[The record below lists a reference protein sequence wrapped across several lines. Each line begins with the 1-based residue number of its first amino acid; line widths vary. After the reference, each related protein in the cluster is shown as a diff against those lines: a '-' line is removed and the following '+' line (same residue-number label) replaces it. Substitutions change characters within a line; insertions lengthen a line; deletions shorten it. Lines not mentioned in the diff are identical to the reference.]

1 MARTGRR
8 PGDSGTREAILLAA
22 RQRFADAG
30 YRAASI
36 RSIATRAGVDPAL
49 VHHYFGTKRDLFATV
64 LQLPIDPDVI
74 VQAVLAGDAV
84 RVGERVVRSFLTVWD
99 EARARD
105 RMLMLLRSA
114 VTDDHVARMMREF
127 VLDTVFGPIAR
138 GCSPDEPELRATL
151 AASQLLGFAMVRF
164 VICMEPL
171 ASAPHDRLVA
181 AYAPSIQR
189 YLTGDLTARRG
200 TRAALVARPQANG

>member
-36 RSIATRAGVDPAL
+36 RSIAARAGVDPAL

-64 LQLPIDPDVI
+64 LELPIDPDVI
-74 VQAVLAGDAV
+74 VQTVIAGDPG
-84 RVGERVVRSFLTVWD
+84 RIGERVVRTFLTVWD
-99 EARARD
+99 DPRARD

-127 VLDTVFGPIAR
+127 VIDTLFGPVAR
-138 GCSPDEPELRATL
+138 SCSPDEPELRTTL

-164 VICMEPL
+164 LLGVEPL
-171 ASAPHDRLVA
+171 ASASHDRLVA
-181 AYAPSIQR
+181 AYAPTIQR
-189 YLTGDLTARRG
+189 YLTGDLAAGRG
-200 TRAALVARPQANG
+200 TRDPLGGAC